1 MEDLNNYMNNTS
13 SINNVR
19 ERVQKFLDKKE
30 EYVKLEKLAILSP
43 IEMDDTNAVSLAYK
57 AAVDRNNM
65 AIDFIIDTKNEIFKI
80 KLMKDA
86 LDRNTQ
92 LGLKQAKV
100 LDNLINLLNDILNMF
115 YDERSKLDRIVRFYE
130 KSFTYYSNF

>member
-1 MEDLNNYMNNTS
+1 
-13 SINNVR
+13 
-19 ERVQKFLDKKE
+19 
-30 EYVKLEKLAILSP
+30 
-43 IEMDDTNAVSLAYK
+43 MDDTNAVSLAYK

-100 LDNLINLLNDILNMF
+100 LDNLISLLNDILNMF